1 VKVKIPV
8 GSLLAVE
15 PRPRLSRER
24 IVQAALALADREGIE
39 AVSMRRL
46 AQELGSEPMSLYT
59 HVRNKEDMLDAM
71 VDAVID
77 ELPRDEPG
85 GDWKASLRQ
94 TVLGARRV
102 ILGHPWMPRVVE
114 TRMTPGPAVPRY
126 FNWIIGVLREGGFS
140 LEQTHHALHI
150 LGSRVLGFTQDAYD
164 DSGDLSR
171 EEAAAFAGQIRDTMP
186 YVAEMALSATHDGP
200 LGGCDSN
207 LEFAFALDFILDG
220 LERILPTE

>member
-1 VKVKIPV
+1 MKIPV
-8 GSLLAVE
+8 GALPAADV
-15 PRPRLSRER
+15 RPRLSRER
-24 IVQAALALADREGIE
+24 VVEAAVALADREGIE

-59 HVRNKEDMLDAM
+59 HVRNKEDLLDAM

-77 ELPRDEPG
+77 EFPRDVDG
-85 GDWKASLRQ
+85 DDWKASLRQ

-114 TRMTPGPAVPRY
+114 TRTTPGPAVPRY

-164 DSGDLSR
+164 DSGDLSP

-200 LGGCDSN
+200 LGGCDSD
-207 LEFAFALDFILDG
+207 LEFAFALDFILNG